1 MGNACSSETVT
12 SPIVFAWAHAGRVCP
27 VLTTGGAV
35 GLTEGPKTPAT
46 SLPQENQME
55 GSATEDLLPGNP
67 QKVMHQEVSPWRGL
81 YWPRMGS
88 SLTSGGRLRRN
99 TPCCVR
105 HTCSTMPSW

>member
-35 GLTEGPKTPAT
+35 GQTEGPKTPAT

-67 QKVMHQEVSPWRGL
+67 QKVMHQAVSP
-81 YWPRMGS
+81 WPRMGS
-88 SLTSGGRLRRN
+88 SGSFASEYPLL
-99 TPCCVR
+99 CVPYLFNYAL
-105 HTCSTMPSW
+105 MVVNPLP

>member
-1 MGNACSSETVT
+1 M
-12 SPIVFAWAHAGRVCP
+12 FAWVHAECVCT

-46 SLPQENQME
+46 FLAQENQVESRASE
-55 GSATEDLLPGNP
+55 GLLPGSP
-67 QKVMHQEVSPWRGL
+67 PKVTHQEVSPWRGL

-99 TPCCVR
+99 TLLCV
-105 HTCSTMPSW
+105 PYLFNYALVVVNPLP